1 MPTIFQELCR
11 SCFKCIKC
19 ETPAYIKKEEKTEK
33 EYEQCLGAQ
42 RILISIS
49 LDIAAGKEA
58 ETNSSR

>member
-1 MPTIFQELCR
+1 MPTIFQRLCW

-19 ETPAYIKKEEKTEK
+19 ETPAHIKKEEKTEK
-33 EYEQCLGAQ
+33 ECDQYLSTQ

-49 LDIAAGKEA
+49 LDIAVGKEA